1 MTDLEIVSDFDLVWQ
16 AYPRKVGKGAARKV
30 WAKLRPS
37 SETVQ
42 QMLDAL
48 VWQVTQP
55 QWIKDGGQF
64 IPHLAT
70 WLNQERWEDE
80 PFNLPNLNDKSVR
93 RLQNAM
99 AAGSQRLLH

>member
-1 MTDLEIVSDFDLVWQ
+1 MTDPEIVSDFDLVWQ

-30 WAKLRPS
+30 WAKLRPDTA
-37 SETVQ
+37 TVQ

-48 VWQVTQP
+48 DWQRTQP
-55 QWIKDGGQF
+55 QWVKDGGQF

-80 PFNLPNLNDKSVR
+80 PFNVPNLSAKSVR
-93 RLQNAM
+93 MIQTLTDTTRRL
-99 AAGSQRLLH
+99 H